1 LAGLGQQWRQRGEQR
16 QSAQGRH
23 GLFTW
28 RGTRDFMAEHQ
39 VSGFPIVNYEQA
51 SWAGKTNQ
59 VAIPR

>member
-1 LAGLGQQWRQRGEQR
+1 
-16 QSAQGRH
+16 
-23 GLFTW
+23 
-28 RGTRDFMAEHQ
+28 MAEHQ